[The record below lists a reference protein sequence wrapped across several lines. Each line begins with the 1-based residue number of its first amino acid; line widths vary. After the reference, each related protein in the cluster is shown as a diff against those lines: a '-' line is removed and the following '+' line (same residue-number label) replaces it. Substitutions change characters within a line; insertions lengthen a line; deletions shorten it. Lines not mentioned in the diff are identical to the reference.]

1 MLPKKKAYVKSY
13 DDETKWRY
21 FLFEYYEL
29 LKKYSDIL
37 NKISNSIKEN
47 LKANPSTKTKI
58 LKTKI
63 KSCGDK
69 TTDSHDKEMSKVDSI
84 YICLVVILID
94 SVLKESVNH
103 LSTNALKE
111 M

>member
-47 LKANPSTKTKI
+47 LKANPSTTEKF
-58 LKTKI
+58 
-63 KSCGDK
+63 
-69 TTDSHDKEMSKVDSI
+69 
-84 YICLVVILID
+84 
-94 SVLKESVNH
+94 
-103 LSTNALKE
+103 
-111 M
+111 